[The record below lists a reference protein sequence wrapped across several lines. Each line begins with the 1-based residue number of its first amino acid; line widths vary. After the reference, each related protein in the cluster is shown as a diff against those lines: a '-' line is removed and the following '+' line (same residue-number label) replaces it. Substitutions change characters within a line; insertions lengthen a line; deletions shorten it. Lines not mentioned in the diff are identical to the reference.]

1 MVEPSRIG
9 PSAKRAVEESYEG
22 RIGRVVAYVFDH
34 LDDDLDLDRLAEIAC
49 LSPWHWHRVYA
60 AMRGETI
67 AATVKRLRLD
77 RAATALVQT
86 PLSIDAIAKRSGYP
100 NLQSFTR
107 IFKSVYGMPP
117 ATYRRKGSHTQFCV
131 AAEGGR
137 ASTYDVR
144 IETMPPMTAVTVEH
158 IGPYMEI
165 HRAFDRLLGWLGAR
179 QLLGADLRLF
189 GIFYDDVATVP
200 GERLRSR
207 AAAAAPGGFPMAAPV
222 ERVDLPGGDYA
233 VLRHKGPYADM
244 RAAYAWLYGAWL
256 PRSGREPADGPNLEE
271 YLNSPRD
278 TAPTELLSDL
288 YLPLR

>member
-1 MVEPSRIG
+1 V
-9 PSAKRAVEESYEG
+9 KRAVDNSYED

-34 LDDDLDLDRLAEIAC
+34 LDDALDLNRLAEIAC

-86 PLSIDAIAKRSGYP
+86 SSPIDAIAKRSGYP

-107 IFKSVYGMPP
+107 IFRSVYGMPP
-117 ATYRRKGSHTQFCV
+117 ATYRKSGSHMRFHPAGERRRDAV
-131 AAEGGR
+131 
-137 ASTYDVR
+137 YDVA
-144 IETMPPMTAVTVEH
+144 IKTVPPMTAVTVEH
-158 IGPYMEI
+158 VGSYMEI
-165 HRAFDRLLGWLGAR
+165 NRAFDRLLGWLASR
-179 QLLGADLRLF
+179 QLLGAEFRLL

-200 GERLRSR
+200 AEKLRSR
-207 AAAAAPGGFPMAAPV
+207 AAVVTGRAVAVGPPV
-222 ERVDLPGGDYA
+222 ERTEIAGGDYA

-244 RAAYAWLYGAWL
+244 KAAYEWLYGEWL
-256 PRSGREPADGPNLEE
+256 PRSGREPADAGNLEE

-278 TAPTELLSDL
+278 TPPTELLADL

>member
-1 MVEPSRIG
+1 V
-9 PSAKRAVEESYEG
+9 KRAVDSSYED
-22 RIGRVVAYVFDH
+22 RIGRVLAYVFDH
-34 LDDDLDLDRLAEIAC
+34 LDDDLDLNRLAEIAC

-77 RAATALVQT
+77 RAASALVQT
-86 PLSIDAIAKRSGYP
+86 SLPIDAIAKRSGYP

-107 IFKSVYGMPP
+107 IFRSIYGMPP
-117 ATYRRKGSHTQFCV
+117 ATYRKSGSHTRFRP
-131 AAEGGR
+131 ATEGSCE
-137 ASTYDVR
+137 AMYDLSIKKV
-144 IETMPPMTAVTVEH
+144 PSMTAVTIEH

-165 HRAFDRLLGWLGAR
+165 NRAFDRLLGWLAPR
-179 QLLGADLRLF
+179 QLLGGEFRLF

-200 GERLRSR
+200 ADKLRSR
-207 AAAAAPGGFPMAAPV
+207 AAAVISRSVAVAVPV
-222 ERVDLPGGDYA
+222 ERTEIAAGDYA

-244 RAAYAWLYGAWL
+244 KAAYDWLYGEWL

-271 YLNSPRD
+271 YLNSPRE
-278 TAPTELLSDL
+278 TPPTELLSDL

>member
-1 MVEPSRIG
+1 V
-9 PSAKRAVEESYEG
+9 KRAVDRSYED

-34 LDDDLDLDRLAEIAC
+34 LDDDLDLNRLAEIAC

-86 PLSIDAIAKRSGYP
+86 SSPIDAIAKRSGYP

-107 IFKSVYGMPP
+107 IFKSVYGIPP
-117 ATYRRKGSHTQFCV
+117 ATYRKSGSHTRFHP
-131 AAEGGR
+131 AEGR
-137 ASTYDVR
+137 CEAMYDLTIKAV
-144 IETMPPMTAVTVEH
+144 PPMTAVTIQHV
-158 IGPYMEI
+158 GPYMEI
-165 HRAFDRLLGWLGAR
+165 NRAFDRLLGWLASQQLPGAE
-179 QLLGADLRLF
+179 LRLF

-200 GERLRSR
+200 ANKLRSR
-207 AAAAAPGGFPMAAPV
+207 AAAVISRALPVGAPV
-222 ERVDLPGGDYA
+222 ERTEIAGGDYA
-233 VLRHKGPYADM
+233 VLRHQGPYADM
-244 RAAYAWLYGAWL
+244 KAAYDWLYGEWL
-256 PRSGREPADGPNLEE
+256 PRSGREPADAPNLEE

-278 TAPTELLSDL
+278 TPPTALLADL